1 MSRHFSGK
9 VHVGE
14 NRITRKNGITYVYER
29 TTRYDQ
35 KSRKTLTIST
45 RLVGKIM
52 HGETKM
58 IPTRHR
64 KPNGFRKAGVLA
76 VRRHVGLTD
85 ILEWAGRESCI
96 DQDLE
101 ESFSAGDA
109 AKIQSIARYWLGTD
123 GSTLPRLEGWQLMHE
138 LPYPHGISEDV
149 YGELFKTLGCNEG
162 GIQGFFMARAGRL
175 STMPVIAYDST
186 TISTYSRNQHEARR
200 GFNKARDGLDT
211 IKLLTLYS
219 VKDEE
224 PIAFAKQPGNI
235 PDVIS
240 IDNAIMQFKCLGIDS
255 PLVTTDTGYCSEPNL
270 CELCRRNMKFLTLID
285 TDTKMAGKAVDALRG
300 KLDSMGAVCPFDYHV
315 SGATMTVT
323 HEFSFRRERTRN
335 GIAAGE
341 TETFTRRLHLYVFK
355 SNELWEKHE
364 EAFRQKLMEL
374 KQLVEQGTTEFTA
387 AARERIE
394 KYLVCSRTGRGG
406 RLHVS
411 FNEDTCAEARKYFGY
426 FVLVSN
432 APLEVFEA
440 LEDYRMRER
449 IEELFQAEKE
459 NADGRRPRLWHPDAL
474 KGRMF
479 VQFISLCYRCFIMK
493 KIKAMKSALG
503 KEDGQKTEKRLEL
516 ERKLLNWLKQRS
528 LAQIFDWFD
537 CLEETTVKTPAGARR
552 WTTEAVAR
560 DRLFLELLGVAKS

>member
-1 MSRHFSGK
+1 MAF
-9 VHVGE
+9 
-14 NRITRKNGITYVYER
+14 
-29 TTRYDQ
+29 
-35 KSRKTLTIST
+35 
-45 RLVGKIM
+45 
-52 HGETKM
+52 
-58 IPTRHR
+58 
-64 KPNGFRKAGVLA
+64 
-76 VRRHVGLTD
+76 
-85 ILEWAGRESCI
+85 
-96 DQDLE
+96 
-101 ESFSAGDA
+101 
-109 AKIQSIARYWLGTD
+109 
-123 GSTLPRLEGWQLMHE
+123 
-138 LPYPHGISEDV
+138 
-149 YGELFKTLGCNEG
+149 NE
-162 GIQGFFMARAGRL
+162 
-175 STMPVIAYDST
+175 
-186 TISTYSRNQHEARR
+186 YSRAFRNSLFSSTSR
-200 GFNKARDGLDT
+200 LDM
-211 IKLLTLYS
+211 LWYS
-219 VKDEE
+219 DSAVKSLMPAPKPKTFSMTNGTVLFDIIENG
-224 PIAFAKQPGNI
+224 K
-235 PDVIS
+235 
-240 IDNAIMQFKCLGIDS
+240 
-255 PLVTTDTGYCSEPNL
+255 DT
-270 CELCRRNMKFLTLID
+270 
-285 TDTKMAGKAVDALRG
+285 A
-300 KLDSMGAVCPFDYHV
+300 
-315 SGATMTVT
+315 
-323 HEFSFRRERTRN
+323 RN

-406 RLHVS
+406 RLRVS

-503 KEDGQKTEKRLEL
+503 KEDGLKTEKRLEL

-537 CLEETTVKTPAGARR
+537 CLEETTVKTPA
-552 WTTEAVAR
+552 
-560 DRLFLELLGVAKS
+560 